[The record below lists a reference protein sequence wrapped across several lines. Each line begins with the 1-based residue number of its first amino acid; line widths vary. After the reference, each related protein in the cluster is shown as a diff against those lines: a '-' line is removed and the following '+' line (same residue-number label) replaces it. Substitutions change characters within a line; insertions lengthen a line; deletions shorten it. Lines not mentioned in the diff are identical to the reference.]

1 MALCCTSGVQLK
13 NIGHMHKMLEGG
25 LTDDTRPYS
34 ATPYGNKSK
43 KANGETVSFEG
54 RGIGDKRDDEG
65 GAKPASET
73 DYTKT
78 TVKATDPGF
87 YN

>member
-13 NIGHMHKMLEGG
+13 NIQHMHKMLEGG
-25 LTDDTRPYS
+25 LTDDTRPLS
-34 ATPYGNKSK
+34 ATSYGDKTK
-43 KANGETVSFEG
+43 RAMGENSSFDG

-65 GAKPASET
+65 GVKPASET